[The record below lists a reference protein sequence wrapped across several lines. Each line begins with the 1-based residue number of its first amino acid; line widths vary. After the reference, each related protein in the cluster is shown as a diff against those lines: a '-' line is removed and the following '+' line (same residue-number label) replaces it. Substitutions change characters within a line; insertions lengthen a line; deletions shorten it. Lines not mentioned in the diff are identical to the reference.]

1 MLDRFFAINRDVCKK
16 LERYLPQAKLKIF
29 SLYERI
35 IAQYINSSHNQIIL
49 DIGGGK
55 SCRFA
60 KYRNPDVTVKII
72 AVDVSLESLK
82 NNQDVDVKIVA
93 DVAQGLP
100 FKNERVDL
108 VVSRAVLEHLE
119 NIETFIIDS
128 RRILKKNGYFIHL
141 FPSKFA
147 PFAIINQFLPEK
159 LSRKL
164 LYFFKPKSKG
174 ICGFP
179 SFYKKCYYSAIKSLL
194 ERCDFEVV
202 QMHFGFYQSPYF
214 NFFVPLF
221 LLSAIYEILL
231 LVIGAKNLCAYVLV
245 VAKKK

>member
-1 MLDRFFAINRDVCKK
+1 M
-16 LERYLPQAKLKIF
+16 
-29 SLYERI
+29 
-35 IAQYINSSHNQIIL
+35 
-49 DIGGGK
+49 
-55 SCRFA
+55 
-60 KYRNPDVTVKII
+60 
-72 AVDVSLESLK
+72 
-82 NNQDVDVKIVA
+82 KIVA

-141 FPSKFA
+141 FPSEVR
-147 PFAIINQFLPEK
+147 PFCNYQSIFTRKIIKEIIIFLN
-159 LSRKL
+159 
-164 LYFFKPKSKG
+164 PKVRVYV
-174 ICGFP
+174 GFHL
-179 SFYKKCYYSAIKSLL
+179 FIKKCYYSAIKSLL

-231 LVIGAKNLCAYVLV
+231 LVIGAKNLCAYILV
-245 VAKKK
+245 VSKKL